1 VLRNRNRRLI
11 DGYILW
17 SVAGKQ
23 RAGGSRRGSEE
34 MKARRLIE
42 SSSYGPNTLHVIF
55 QAFDQAW
62 AEIADNFR
70 DDARDIE
77 QARMRLAHAILA
89 VAWEDNDA
97 DGLKDAAL
105 QVMALSYAKRW

>member
-1 VLRNRNRRLI
+1 
-11 DGYILW
+11 
-17 SVAGKQ
+17 
-23 RAGGSRRGSEE
+23 

-42 SSSYGPNTLHVIF
+42 GSWHGPDTLHVIF
-55 QAFDQAW
+55 QVFDAAW
-62 AEIADNFR
+62 AEIADNFGS
-70 DDARDIE
+70 DPRDIE

-105 QVMALSYAKRW
+105 QVMALTYRKKR